1 MNPFNPNKLL
11 LSKWTAVEPIEK
23 KKHFIITELIRDEED
38 VHVVECVLEAVIN
51 QQRFTMDFNV
61 LKNDECWLQG
71 WR

>member
-1 MNPFNPNKLL
+1 
-11 LSKWTAVEPIEK
+11 VEPIEK